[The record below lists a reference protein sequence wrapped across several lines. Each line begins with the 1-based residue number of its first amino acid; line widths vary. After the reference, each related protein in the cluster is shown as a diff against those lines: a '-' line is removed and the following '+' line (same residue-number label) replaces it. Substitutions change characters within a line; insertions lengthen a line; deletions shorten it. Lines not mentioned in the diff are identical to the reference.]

1 MALFGSER
9 DASLIKRFNREL
21 INELVDI
28 EVAFYKLSL
37 DDTEANMYDEADN
50 KVYHSPMKINALVD
64 KQDKSYTGDDSGYDI
79 TRSATFGFF
88 REDLKDSNIHI
99 EEGDIIEYDNEFYEV
114 DGVGASQYWT
124 GRNPST
130 DLGVVTG
137 EIGQIQKTTL
147 ESGSATFNNNEFG
160 LSIAITVTAHVT
172 RRNRLN
178 IQEVRSGLNRPNNI
192 PRNL

>member
-99 EEGDIIEYDNEFYEV
+99 EEGDIIEYDNEF
-114 DGVGASQYWT
+114 
-124 GRNPST
+124 
-130 DLGVVTG
+130 
-137 EIGQIQKTTL
+137 
-147 ESGSATFNNNEFG
+147 G
-160 LSIAITVTAHVT
+160 LSIAITVSAHVT